1 MPQADTAM
9 RPFDITINGRFHQRN
24 NDGRQ
29 EGVKCFVLGH
39 GESPHGRALLAYRY
53 QTPEI
58 AACLLSELT
67 GSAGCPWIGTC

>member
-1 MPQADTAM
+1 M
-9 RPFDITINGRFHQRN
+9 RPFDITINGRFHQRD

-53 QTPEI
+53 QTP
-58 AACLLSELT
+58 
-67 GSAGCPWIGTC
+67 